1 MEVENGRQP
10 EQQQVPHRIQGG
22 LKVLGTKKRVL
33 ASTSINSGV
42 RNRESVP
49 YGLVK
54 RLSLRRLYGVD
65 AGSGGRNPRR
75 LQGAPTAVR
84 KINQLSGKLVS
95 SKFLHILD

>member
-1 MEVENGRQP
+1 MGRKQNNSKFRT
-10 EQQQVPHRIQGG
+10 EFKGG

-33 ASTSINSGV
+33 ASTRINSGV
-42 RNRESVP
+42 RNRESAP

-54 RLSLRRLYGVD
+54 RLSLLRLHGVD

-84 KINQLSGKLVS
+84 KIDQLSGKLVS
-95 SKFLHILD
+95 SEFLHILD

>member
-1 MEVENGRQP
+1 MGGKQKNSKF
-10 EQQQVPHRIQGG
+10 RIEFKGG

-33 ASTSINSGV
+33 EFTRINSGV
-42 RNRESVP
+42 RNRESAPP

-54 RLSLRRLYGVD
+54 RLSLRRLHEVD

-75 LQGAPTAVR
+75 LQGAPTVVR

-95 SKFLHILD
+95 SEFLHILD

>member
-1 MEVENGRQP
+1 MGRKQNNSKF
-10 EQQQVPHRIQGG
+10 RIEFKGG

-33 ASTSINSGV
+33 ASTRINSGV
-42 RNRESVP
+42 RNRESAP

-54 RLSLRRLYGVD
+54 RLSLRRLHGVG

-75 LQGAPTAVR
+75 LQGVPTAVR

-95 SKFLHILD
+95 SEFLHILD

>member
-1 MEVENGRQP
+1 MGGKQKNSKF
-10 EQQQVPHRIQGG
+10 RIEFKGG

-33 ASTSINSGV
+33 ASTRINSGV

-54 RLSLRRLYGVD
+54 RLSLLRLHGVD
-65 AGSGGRNPRR
+65 AGSGGGGNPRR
-75 LQGAPTAVR
+75 LQGAPTAAR

-95 SKFLHILD
+95 SEFLHILD